1 MPGRPQSSPGASS
14 PSRAATLP
22 TTAPPPVTAAQ
33 EIGSGTQTTAES
45 HPQDTIRPTVPAL
58 IVQGAPPGAQIFI
71 DDQMVAAAD
80 STGQGSIS
88 SLAPG
93 QHRLRVGLNGYQEYR
108 QDIAL
113 QTNQTSIV
121 TAKLDPYEL
130 PALIAPTKAPI
141 VPFAPAIPAPAIVVA
156 RFST

>member
-1 MPGRPQSSPGASS
+1 M
-14 PSRAATLP
+14 
-22 TTAPPPVTAAQ
+22 
-33 EIGSGTQTTAES
+33 
-45 HPQDTIRPTVPAL
+45 
-58 IVQGAPPGAQIFI
+58 
-71 DDQMVAAAD
+71 MAAAD

-88 SLAPG
+88 SVAPG

-141 VPFAPAIPAPAIVVA
+141 VPFAPVIPAPAIVLRDSPPDFVLN
-156 RFST
+156 RTLEGHTGWVQSGWKETGLRQLGSDGEVLGSLLRRTVEHRRP